1 MVELNGDVNTDDDE
15 KWKLKL
21 ETGRSRYDPTPGRVR
36 ASALFPW

>member
-21 ETGRSRYDPTPGRVR
+21 ETGRAR
-36 ASALFPW
+36 